1 MKEVWF
7 FAACVLT
14 LGALGGDN
22 PIIQVVMALT
32 ALVFWVVFLWANSKT
47 PRNVSGRLRESRSAI

>member
-1 MKEVWF
+1 MRELWF
-7 FAACVLT
+7 LLAAALT

-47 PRNVSGRLRESRSAI
+47 PRNVSGRLR

>member
-47 PRNVSGRLRESRSAI
+47 PRNVSGRLR